1 MTFKKSLSKY
11 LIKDNVQICTIFNV
25 FNFRCHYCFLIF
37 YILKLVD
44 SFVIEYICICLW
56 ESYEITNLWLFHWTE
71 NNNNSSV
78 ITGHGRI
85 GRQFH
90 AYHRACP
97 KFPTVVETNPI
108 TRNSSGDR
116 SGNTGGSSSSTDA
129 HYSFLLLLN
138 ATRIFLVDR

>member
-1 MTFKKSLSKY
+1 MYMGELRDHKPDYFTG
-11 LIKDNVQICTIFNV
+11 I
-25 FNFRCHYCFLIF
+25 
-37 YILKLVD
+37 
-44 SFVIEYICICLW
+44 
-56 ESYEITNLWLFHWTE
+56 E
-71 NNNNSSV
+71 NNDNSGV

>member
-1 MTFKKSLSKY
+1 MSKY
-11 LIKDNVQICTIFNV
+11 LIKDNVQTCTIFNV
-25 FNFRCHYCFLIF
+25 SNFRCHYCFLIS
-37 YILKLVD
+37 YIPKLMD
-44 SFVIEYICICLW
+44 SFVQSAYV
-56 ESYEITNLWLFHWTE
+56 YGGITRSQIWLFYWTE
-71 NNNNSSV
+71 NNDNSGV
-78 ITGHGRI
+78 ITGHGRV

-116 SGNTGGSSSSTDA
+116 SGNTEGSSSSTDA

>member
-1 MTFKKSLSKY
+1 MSKY
-11 LIKDNVQICTIFNV
+11 LIKDNVHTCTIFNV
-25 FNFRCHYCFLIF
+25 SNFRCHYCFLIS
-37 YILKLVD
+37 YVPKLMN
-44 SFVIEYICICLW
+44 SFVIEHIYMEELRDHKPDYSTGI
-56 ESYEITNLWLFHWTE
+56 E
-71 NNNNSSV
+71 NNDNSGV